1 MTLSIK
7 EYDKVV
13 RRFVDD
19 YVDNLTPDQL
29 REIVSEQSHIDFENI
44 RKDFGQIGVWEEM
57 SGWDSD
63 LFDMKLSDL
72 KHYLSEYDNDAEVTF
87 YFLKNDTLT
96 NCQLENIGN
105 YGMGIEFTIQDTSEY
120 QEAE

>member
-13 RRFVDD
+13 RKFVDD
-19 YVDNLTPDQL
+19 YVNNLTPDQL

-57 SGWDSD
+57 EGWDSE
-63 LFDMKLSDL
+63 LFESISK
-72 KHYLSEYDNDAEVTF
+72 EFN
-87 YFLKNDTLT
+87 
-96 NCQLENIGN
+96 LE
-105 YGMGIEFTIQDTSEY
+105 ES
-120 QEAE
+120 A